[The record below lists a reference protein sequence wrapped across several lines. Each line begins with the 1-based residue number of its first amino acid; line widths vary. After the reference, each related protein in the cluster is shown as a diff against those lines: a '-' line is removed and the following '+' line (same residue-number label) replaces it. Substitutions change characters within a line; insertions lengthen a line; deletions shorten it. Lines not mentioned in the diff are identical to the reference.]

1 MENRVK
7 EIDYL
12 KCIFIILM
20 IIFHLVY
27 IGDKYPY
34 AKQIVY
40 TFHMSAFLI
49 ISGYLANNRKDARNF
64 LRKFLWIFIPYVC
77 MEAAYTVM
85 SHFLP
90 VRESVAE
97 ITPAVLID
105 KVFLH
110 PMGPYW
116 YLHTL
121 ILCSLIYYIT
131 FRYVRLSV
139 VSRLVVAG
147 VCLFA
152 LSYCEGLM
160 NFSNALYFLIGI
172 IVSQSG
178 LRFTQVFRGTPLA
191 IVPFVILCCFPANLD
206 RGTLAGV
213 AITWL
218 SISLLLAIY
227 NYLSAQVRWLTFF
240 IGRNTLVILLF
251 SPIFTILS
259 KTFLPVFA
267 FDPTG
272 MLFLVT
278 ATFFTLN
285 GCIAM
290 AWTMDKLHVS
300 RFFFG
305 KKNILC

>member
-1 MENRVK
+1 MQNINKFTEVYIFVPSITIRRKLPYMESRVK

-12 KCIFIILM
+12 KCIFITLM

-49 ISGYLANNRKDARNF
+49 ISGYLANNRKDARSF
-64 LRKFLWIFIPYVC
+64 LRKFLWIFIPYAC

-90 VRESVAE
+90 VRESVDA
-97 ITPAVLID
+97 ITPTVLLD
-105 KVFLH
+105 KIFLH

-139 VSRLVVAG
+139 VSPAG
-147 VCLFA
+147 CDRCLPVCPFPLGRIDE
-152 LSYCEGLM
+152 LLQCP
-160 NFSNALYFLIGI
+160 YFLIGMT
-172 IVSQSG
+172 VSQSG
-178 LRFTQVFRGTPLA
+178 LRFTQVFRATTFA

-206 RGTLAGV
+206 RVLWQESPSPGFPSACCWQPT
-213 AITWL
+213 AICRHKPNGL
-218 SISLLLAIY
+218 PSL
-227 NYLSAQVRWLTFF
+227 
-240 IGRNTLVILLF
+240 
-251 SPIFTILS
+251 
-259 KTFLPVFA
+259 
-267 FDPTG
+267 
-272 MLFLVT
+272 
-278 ATFFTLN
+278 
-285 GCIAM
+285 
-290 AWTMDKLHVS
+290 
-300 RFFFG
+300 
-305 KKNILC
+305 